1 VKEKTKKIPLKT
13 ASDTST
19 EERIKGAAKKI
30 FLKKGYAATRT
41 RDIAEEA
48 GLNLALLNYYFRS
61 KEKLFDIIMLENLQH
76 FIDGIREILNDKE
89 TTIEQKIGTIVSN
102 YIDLLIQQ
110 PDLPLFVLHELRTN
124 PKELISKIDREKF
137 INRSY
142 FMQQVR
148 EGIKEGKI
156 AAVNPLH
163 FLMNI
168 IGLTIFP
175 FVASPILQNIG
186 GLKQQD
192 FNVLMEERKKLIPVW
207 IKAMMKKNK

>member
-1 VKEKTKKIPLKT
+1 VKEKNKKISKA

-19 EERIKGAAKKI
+19 EEKIKVAAKKI
-30 FLKKGYAATRT
+30 FLKKGFAATRT

-76 FIDGIREILNDKE
+76 FIEGIREILNDKE
-89 TTIEQKIGTIVSN
+89 TTIEQKVETIVST

-124 PKELISKIDREKF
+124 PKEIISKIDREKF
-137 INRSY
+137 INKSF
-142 FMQQVR
+142 FMRQVR
-148 EGIKEGKI
+148 EGITEGKI

-163 FLMNI
+163 FLMNLV
-168 IGLTIFP
+168 GLTIFP

-192 FNVLMEERKKLIPVW
+192 FNALMEERKKLIPVW
-207 IKAMMKKNK
+207 IKVMMKKNK

>member
-1 VKEKTKKIPLKT
+1 VKEKTKKIPLKA

-76 FIDGIREILNDKE
+76 FIEGIREILNDKE

-168 IGLTIFP
+168 LGLTIFP

>member
-1 VKEKTKKIPLKT
+1 MAGKIKKEPNL
-13 ASDTST
+13 ST
-19 EERIKGAAKKI
+19 EEKIKAAARKV
-30 FLKKGYAATRT
+30 FMEKGYGASRT

-48 GLNLALLNYYFRS
+48 GINLALLNYYFRS

-76 FIDGIREILNDKE
+76 FIEGIREILNDKE